1 MRGLEKK
8 KLPGRALLTFQL
20 IISEKKS
27 RFWDGNL
34 KFWLGQHFSFSGGNY
49 TWDLK
54 GTEIL
59 CLTFLFCAPHRS
71 KNDDLATAILK
82 QKNRPNR
89 LIVDESINEDNSV
102 VSLSQ
107 VNSWNGLW
115 LY

>member
-8 KLPGRALLTFQL
+8 IARQSVVN
-20 IISEKKS
+20 ISIDYLRKKS

-34 KFWLGQHFSFSGGNY
+34 KF
-49 TWDLK
+49 WDLK

-59 CLTFLFCAPHRS
+59 CLTFLFCVPHRS

-107 VNSWNGLW
+107 VNSWNGLS

>member
-8 KLPGRALLTFQL
+8 LPGRVSLTFQL
-20 IISEKKS
+20 IISEKNQDFEMVTS
-27 RFWDGNL
+27 NFDL
-34 KFWLGQHFSFSGGNY
+34 VSTFFSFSGGNY

-59 CLTFLFCAPHRS
+59 CLTFLFCVPHRS

-107 VNSWNGLW
+107 VNSWNGLS